1 LSGFVELSRAWSDT
15 FSLEQD
21 SISFAES
28 TSFIIVFSTFQTSF
42 DLAVNAELS
51 FRKLR
56 LDTGDTFIRS
66 FGEEESGKAWLAV
79 SFVIAVFAADSAASA
94 GSLLRF
100 IETFRTFVDTN
111 IVVKSEGR
119 GTFQTLGEVVLI
131 ANITVVISAFVTS
144 SISTSEANFTL
155 SSSSFDNLDDTGG
168 FGLHDGCVSWRA
180 FSNAVFALVLVH
192 SNGADSTVFRLVHV
206 ACKAVRVS
214 TRLAFIVNDIVV
226 ESFLAFFNTLLI
238 FTEDLRSDTLL
249 AGLFFTAFST
259 VALAFFTL
267 LSDSIVVLVKRA
279 GSNAH
284 VVGEF
289 IRSLA
294 CDTGSSVFIAF
305 LAVSVFTG
313 GTLSLVSEGSFRAG
327 LGAVTF
333 IIDEAFSALSTG
345 RNIST
350 VIAVVLAFLAE
361 SSLDEGSLSAGF
373 VTSSIEEELRGFA
386 FKTVVDVL
394 SIAFIAVLVGTFLA
408 FSIDSNESLSAVVS
422 AGLLSVK

>member
-1 LSGFVELSRAWSDT
+1 
-15 FSLEQD
+15 
-21 SISFAES
+21 
-28 TSFIIVFSTFQTSF
+28 
-42 DLAVNAELS
+42 
-51 FRKLR
+51 
-56 LDTGDTFIRS
+56 
-66 FGEEESGKAWLAV
+66 
-79 SFVIAVFAADSAASA
+79 
-94 GSLLRF
+94 
-100 IETFRTFVDTN
+100 
-111 IVVKSEGR
+111 
-119 GTFQTLGEVVLI
+119 
-131 ANITVVISAFVTS
+131 
-144 SISTSEANFTL
+144 
-155 SSSSFDNLDDTGG
+155 
-168 FGLHDGCVSWRA
+168 
-180 FSNAVFALVLVH
+180 
-192 SNGADSTVFRLVHV
+192 
-206 ACKAVRVS
+206 
-214 TRLAFIVNDIVV
+214 VV

-361 SSLDEGSLSAGF
+361 SSLDEGSLSASF
-373 VTSSIEEELRGFA
+373 LTSSIEEELRGFA
-386 FKTVVDVL
+386 FKTVVEVL
-394 SIAFIAVLVGTFLA
+394 SIAFIAVIVGTFLA